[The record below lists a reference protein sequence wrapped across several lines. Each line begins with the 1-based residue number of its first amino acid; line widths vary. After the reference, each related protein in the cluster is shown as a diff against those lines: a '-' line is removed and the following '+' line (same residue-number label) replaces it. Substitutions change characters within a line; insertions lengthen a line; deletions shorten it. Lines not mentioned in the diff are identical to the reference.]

1 MMAAAAAVTAVS
13 FRGARAA
20 ALAAA
25 LAGLMVAGLLSAC
38 SGPPAPGADYFPL
51 EAGHRWVYDQTS
63 EWENDSVE
71 HEPLVL
77 STLGEQALPGG
88 DSGGNHRKAWQRR
101 SDGGVDYWLRSD
113 SSGIYRI
120 ASKTNL
126 DVEPTPDPAPRYV
139 LKAPLAVGT
148 SWQAST
154 TTYLMR
160 RNADFPPEIRHTHK
174 PVAMQYRIA
183 ALDEAV
189 TTRAG
194 EFKHCL
200 RVQGTAT
207 LRLFADPVNG
217 LRDMPIDQTEWYCA
231 GVGLVKLQR
240 TEPAKS
246 TFLTGGALTLE
257 LIEWQ

>member
-1 MMAAAAAVTAVS
+1 MAAAAAVTAMS
-13 FRGARAA
+13 CRGTRAA
-20 ALAAA
+20 ALAA
-25 LAGLMVAGLLSAC
+25 LPAGLMVAGLLSAC
-38 SGPPAPGADYFPL
+38 SGPPGPGTDYFPL

-63 EWENDSVE
+63 AWENDSVE

-77 STLGEQALPGG
+77 STLGEQAMPS
-88 DSGGNHRKAWQRR
+88 SGNNAWQRR

-113 SSGIYRI
+113 ASGIYRI

-126 DVEPTPDPAPRYV
+126 DDQPTPDPAPRYV

-148 SWQAST
+148 SWQAPT

-189 TTRAG
+189 VTRAG
-194 EFKHCL
+194 DFKHCL

-217 LRDMPIDQTEWYCA
+217 FRDMPIDQTEWYCA

-240 TEPAKS
+240 IEPAKS
-246 TFLTGGALTLE
+246 TFLTGGTLTLE